1 VCLKLNRKVII
12 MQKSA
17 FNTCLTVLFFCF
29 TTLAWSL
36 WVMAHYGRVI
46 IQWFMSGTGLF
57 AYTASLQAEGFA
69 WAGSLNVLILALFF
83 LASGLLA
90 SLVTGMFISQVSVL
104 LQSLLQRLFRLAGQN

>member
-1 VCLKLNRKVII
+1 

-29 TTLAWSL
+29 TTLAWTL
-36 WVMAHYGRVI
+36 WLMAHYGRAV
-46 IQWFMSGTGLF
+46 IQWFMSDTGLF

-90 SLVTGMFISQVSVL
+90 SLVTGMFISQVSAL
-104 LQSLLQRLFRLAGQN
+104 LQSLMERILRVTAHH